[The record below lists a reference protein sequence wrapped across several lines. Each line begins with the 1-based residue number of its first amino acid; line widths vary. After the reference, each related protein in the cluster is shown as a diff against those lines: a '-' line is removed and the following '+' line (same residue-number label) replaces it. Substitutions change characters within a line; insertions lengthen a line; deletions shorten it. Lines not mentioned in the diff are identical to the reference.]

1 MIPRSE
7 LLALAIILIIVGAI
21 LYYAAIPLPVPLG
34 YWLIIVGII
43 VFAVWIV
50 LVVTRR

>member
-21 LYYAAIPLPVPLG
+21 LYYAAIPLPIPLG
-34 YWLIIVGII
+34 YILVVIGIV
-43 VFAVWIV
+43 VFAVWVV
-50 LVVTRR
+50 LVVIRR